1 MHNKL
6 KMLNKHNKLEKE
18 YQNKVYV
25 FKAIINDAKQ
35 LKKNKDLSET
45 FKVNAFKTLKKRAEV
60 LNKQILNIYT
70 QQIAIWERTV
80 A

>member
-35 LKKNKDLSET
+35 LKKNK
-45 FKVNAFKTLKKRAEV
+45 
-60 LNKQILNIYT
+60 
-70 QQIAIWERTV
+70 ERTSKRPKGTRKKLKESR
-80 A
+80 AGKMYCRFNR

>member
-70 QQIAIWERTV
+70 QQIAIRKRTV

>member
-70 QQIAIWERTV
+70 QQIAIWKRTV

>member
-60 LNKQILNIYT
+60 LKKQIHNIYT
-70 QQIAIWERTV
+70 QQIAIWKRTV

>member
-35 LKKNKDLSET
+35 LKKNKDLSRT
-45 FKVNAFKTLKKRAEV
+45 FRVNAFKTLMKRAEV
-60 LNKQILNIYT
+60 LKKQILNIYT